1 MNENYMGK
9 YCPFCKTPFS
19 ETDDIVVCS
28 QCDMPHH
35 KDCWIENGGCT
46 TFGCLGTIKS
56 VDTNGRAD
64 SVTAEQMEFEPLF
77 DEPAPQ
83 PQTQQRQ
90 QQSIIYCTRCGNP
103 NNVEGSFCEKCGSPL
118 RATTPPSNYSNQQ
131 QTYSQPYSQQQYN
144 PYCQQGQGQY
154 HNPYGFTPRADG
166 ATDARMQFVGQ
177 NQQYY
182 ASKFATMTTQNKKT
196 SWNWCAFLFTPYWFI
211 YRKMYGYGFGIL
223 ALVFIL
229 SLIPSGLISLL
240 LLGGYIAFGI
250 LANFIYMKSIDNL
263 IAQMRT
269 LPETA
274 KYQFIAEKGG
284 VNKAATAWV
293 IIGYFVLN
301 LIVTLAKI

>member
-1 MNENYMGK
+1 MNSYIGK
-9 YCPFCKTPFS
+9 ICPFCKTEFKDG
-19 ETDDIVVCS
+19 DDIVVCS
-28 QCDMPHH
+28 SCDMPHH

-46 TFGCLGTIKS
+46 TFGCLGTIKA
-56 VDTNGRAD
+56 VDTNGRVD

-103 NNVEGSFCEKCGSPL
+103 NNVEGSFCGKCGSPL
-118 RATTPPSNYSNQQ
+118 RATTPPPNYSNQQ
-131 QTYSQPYSQQQYN
+131 LTYSQKYSQQQYN
-144 PYCQQGQGQY
+144 PYGQQGQGQY
-154 HNPYGFTPRADG
+154 HNPYGFTPRAEG

-182 ASKFATMTTQNKKT
+182 ASKFTTMATQNKKAT
-196 SWNWCAFLFTPYWFI
+196 WNWCAFLFTPYWFI
-211 YRKMYGYGFGIL
+211 YRKMYGYGFGML
-223 ALVFIL
+223 AAVFIL
-229 SLIPSGLISLL
+229 SLIPSGLVSLL
-240 LLGGYIAFGI
+240 LLGGYITFGI

-263 IAQMRT
+263 IAQMQT

-284 VNKAATAWV
+284 VNKVATTWV
-293 IIGYFVLN
+293 IIGYCVLN
-301 LIVTLAKI
+301 LIVTLAQM